1 MFVRPVPAR
10 CGAGAAWPAEET
22 SMRSGASRSGRMA
35 GPLLHCSRGGSARR
49 YWALDQVR
57 PVGTKANVPGPS
69 LRDRAG
75 ARRTTAMKPI
85 VIAAAAVLA
94 LPALVRAQGAP
105 PAPAAPAQAP
115 AAQPAAAA
123 PAQKS
128 LAQQWGLYVF
138 PAKQQT
144 KETQEKDE
152 YDCYGWAKQSTGI
165 DPLAPAQAAQAEQ
178 TQPKPG
184 GAVRGAAK
192 GAAVGAAI
200 GAIAGD
206 AGKGAAIGAVGGGV
220 GGRAG
225 QKQANAAAQQKA
237 QDEAKQAQANTKTE
251 FNKAFGACLEGK
263 GYTVK

>member
-1 MFVRPVPAR
+1 MSPSPP
-10 CGAGAAWPAEET
+10 CGIG
-22 SMRSGASRSGRMA
+22 
-35 GPLLHCSRGGSARR
+35 
-49 YWALDQVR
+49 QV
-57 PVGTKANVPGPS
+57 
-69 LRDRAG
+69 

-105 PAPAAPAQAP
+105 PAPAAHAQAP
-115 AAQPAAAA
+115 AAEPAA
-123 PAQKS
+123 
-128 LAQQWGLYVF
+128 
-138 PAKQQT
+138 
-144 KETQEKDE
+144 
-152 YDCYGWAKQSTGI
+152 
-165 DPLAPAQAAQAEQ
+165 
-178 TQPKPG
+178 
-184 GAVRGAAK
+184 
-192 GAAVGAAI
+192 AAI